1 MGILDLMTLLI
12 FLAAVFTLV
21 NITLLKLPSTIGLM
35 AIALAS
41 SVVILILGYF
51 MPPIVQGAEH
61 IIEAFDFKE
70 VLLNVML
77 NFLLFAGA
85 LSVNLKTLLD
95 QKIPVIVLATLGT
108 LLSTFV
114 VGFLMQQAFII
125 AGKEVD
131 LIYCLLFGALISP
144 TDPIAVLSL
153 VKKFG
158 LVKSLEIKIAGESLF
173 NDGVG
178 VVIFLTILG
187 IADPSSRHHGEEA
200 RVQDNGTHEMVY
212 QANTET
218 GNENI
223 VQYADYTQHEGAA
236 QHEHESSD
244 EVGAMDVI
252 LLFVKEVFGGLLLGA
267 LFGFLGFK
275 LLDYIDN
282 DHVELEVLVTLTL
295 VMVGGRLAELLHVS
309 GPLGMVIM
317 GLFIGNEGRSEH
329 LANATG
335 EYVFKFWHLLDEA
348 LNAIL
353 FILIGLE
360 MIVIAQSFETEYI
373 TIGALAIVVVLIAR
387 FLGVSLPVVAMEL
400 FGIKF
405 EKKSIIIL
413 TWGGLRGGISVA
425 LALSLSDSIPVKDL
439 IVAATYAVVVF
450 SILVQGLTIEKILKS

>member
-1 MGILDLMTLLI
+1 MTLLI
-12 FLAAVFTLV
+12 FLAAVFTLI

-41 SVVILILGYF
+41 SFVILILGY
-51 MPPIVQGAEH
+51 MVPPILEGAGH
-61 IIEAFDFKE
+61 IIEEFDFKE

-85 LSVNLKTLLD
+85 LSVDLNQLLKE
-95 QKIPVIVLATLGT
+95 KVPIIVLATLGT
-108 LLSTFV
+108 LMSTFI
-114 VGFLMQQAFII
+114 VGYLMFYAFPLV
-125 AGKEVD
+125 GKEVD

-158 LVKSLEIKIAGESLF
+158 LIKSLEIKIAGESLF

-178 VVIFLTILG
+178 VVIFLTILN
-187 IADPSSRHHGEEA
+187 IASPEAGHGHGGSDA
-200 RVQDNGTHEMVY
+200 
-212 QANTET
+212 AS
-218 GNENI
+218 I
-223 VQYADYTQHEGAA
+223 V
-236 QHEHESSD
+236 
-244 EVGAMDVI
+244 M
-252 LLFVKEVFGGLLLGA
+252 LFVKEVFGGLLLGA
-267 LFGFLGFK
+267 VFGFLGFK
-275 LLDYIDN
+275 LLDFIDN

-295 VMVGGRLAELLHVS
+295 VMVGGRIAELLHVS
-309 GPLGMVIM
+309 GPLAMVVM

-360 MIVIAQSFETEYI
+360 MIVIAQVFEMEFLW
-373 TIGALAIVVVLIAR
+373 IGAMAIVVVLTAR
-387 FLGVSLPVVAMEL
+387 FLGVSIPVTIMEL
-400 FGIKF
+400 LGRKF
-405 EKKSIIIL
+405 EPKSIIIL

-425 LALSLSDSIPVKDL
+425 LALSLSDELGDVKNL
-439 IVAATYAVVVF
+439 IVSATYAVVVF
-450 SILVQGLTIEKILKS
+450 SILVQGLTIEKILK

>member
-1 MGILDLMTLLI
+1 MSILDLITLLI
-12 FLAAVFTLV
+12 FLAAVFTLI

-35 AIALAS
+35 AIALGS
-41 SVVILILGYF
+41 SAVILILGYLV
-51 MPPIVQGAEH
+51 PPIMEGAGH
-61 IIEAFDFKE
+61 IIEEFDFKE

-85 LSVNLKTLLD
+85 LSVDLNQLLKE
-95 QKIPVIVLATLGT
+95 KVPVIVLATVGT
-108 LLSTFV
+108 LMSTFI
-114 VGFLMQQAFII
+114 VGFLMQYAFGL
-125 AGKEVD
+125 AGYEVD

-178 VVIFLTILG
+178 VVVFLTILG
-187 IADPSSRHHGEEA
+187 IANPEHSHGDGGA
-200 RVQDNGTHEMVY
+200 GS
-212 QANTET
+212 
-218 GNENI
+218 I
-223 VQYADYTQHEGAA
+223 V
-236 QHEHESSD
+236 
-244 EVGAMDVI
+244 M
-252 LLFVKEVFGGLLLGA
+252 LFGQEVFGGLMLGA
-267 LFGFLGFK
+267 VFGFLGFK

-295 VMVGGRLAELLHVS
+295 VMVGGRIAELLHVS
-309 GPLGMVIM
+309 GPLGMVVM

-360 MIVIAQSFETEYI
+360 MIVIAQSFETEFI
-373 TIGALAIVVVLIAR
+373 WIGAMAIVVVLTAR
-387 FLGVSLPVVAMEL
+387 FLGVAIPVTVMEL
-400 FGIKF
+400 LGRKF

-425 LALSLSDSIPVKDL
+425 LALSLSNDLPVKDL
-439 IVAATYAVVVF
+439 IVSATYAVVVF
-450 SILVQGLTIEKILKS
+450 SILVQGLTIEKILKSD

>member
-1 MGILDLMTLLI
+1 MGILDLITLLI

-35 AIALAS
+35 AIALIS
-41 SVVILILGYF
+41 SVVIVLLGIAF
-51 MPPIVQGAEH
+51 PPIMSGASGIVQE
-61 IIEAFDFKE
+61 FDFKE

-85 LSVNLKTLLD
+85 LSVDLSKLLEERL
-95 QKIPVIVLATLGT
+95 PVVVLATVGT
-108 LLSTFV
+108 LMSTFI
-114 VGFLMQQAFII
+114 VGYLVYAIFPLLGVEI
-125 AGKEVD
+125 E

-144 TDPIAVLSL
+144 TDPIAVLAL

-158 LVKSLEIKIAGESLF
+158 ISKNLEIKISGESLF

-187 IADPSSRHHGEEA
+187 IAGGGGEHGGGEISA
-200 RVQDNGTHEMVY
+200 GSV
-212 QANTET
+212 AILFATE
-218 GNENI
+218 
-223 VQYADYTQHEGAA
+223 
-236 QHEHESSD
+236 
-244 EVGAMDVI
+244 VI
-252 LLFVKEVFGGLLLGA
+252 GGVLLGA

-275 LLDYIDN
+275 LLNYIDN

-295 VMVGGRLAELLHVS
+295 VMVGGRIAELIHVS
-309 GPLGMVIM
+309 APLGMVVM

-360 MIVIAQSFETEYI
+360 VIVIAQSFEMAFLYVAPI
-373 TIGALAIVVVLIAR
+373 AIGIVLFAR
-387 FLGVSLPVVAMEL
+387 FLGVSIPIILIEKL
-400 FGIKF
+400 TSKKF
-405 EKKSIIIL
+405 EEKSIIIL

-425 LALSLSDSIPVKDL
+425 LALSLSDAIPAKEI
-439 IVAATYAVVVF
+439 IVASTYACVVF
-450 SILVQGLTIEKILKS
+450 SILVQGLTIERIIKN